1 VSPNEVNVNDSGE
14 PFFLYCLQ
22 PSKQALLVCH
32 MPEIAFSPLPAT
44 GMTPL
49 GALNFSPEAFPLG
62 SDDIRC
68 DELDLDFEFG

>member
-1 VSPNEVNVNDSGE
+1 
-14 PFFLYCLQ
+14 
-22 PSKQALLVCH
+22 

-49 GALNFSPEAFPLG
+49 GALNFSTEAFPLG
-62 SDDIRC
+62 SDDIQC